1 MALFFCFNTLPL
13 IKGVIYSFTN
23 FKGYGSYDWVGLR
36 NYKDLFTDSR
46 VGGSYLFTFKLAIV
60 ATIVTNVLS
69 LILALGLNSKIR
81 FKSALRGAYFIPNV
95 LGALVVGY
103 IFNYF
108 FTYILPAFGKMIGN
122 KTLSS
127 SMLSSTSLAWV
138 AIVIV
143 CAWQAI
149 AMNTIIYISG
159 LQTVPED
166 VYEAGAIDG
175 ATGWNKF
182 KNLTFP
188 LILPFFTINMVLC
201 VKNFLMVFDQIMALT
216 KGGPAQST
224 ESISYLI
231 YQNGMAGGQFG
242 FQSANAVIFFLVIVA
257 ISVTQMTVLGKRR
270 SSYDRGKYKTNKPA
284 MIFLVLG
291 LITIAFPLYLTV
303 VIAFK
308 QPSEMTNS
316 ISGILSLPS
325 SWSLENFR
333 EAMRVTDFWNSLG
346 NSLFI
351 TLVTVALSIVIH
363 SMIGYAI
370 GRNKAHSKGYNLVY
384 LYIVSGMFVPFAI
397 LMMPLVKQ
405 TAQMGLNNRFGV
417 ILLYVVFYMPMNVL
431 LYTGY
436 LKNIPIALEE
446 AACVDGASTWT
457 TYWKIVF
464 PIMRPMHATV
474 AVLTAL
480 GTWNDVMTPLVI
492 MSGGEQN
499 TLPLAQL
506 TFQTQFGT
514 NYNLAFASYLLA
526 LLPIL
531 IFYLICQK
539 QILNGVVNGAVK

>member
-1 MALFFCFNTLPL
+1 MGKKSMSGRKLTFLLITIPIVALFFCFNTLPL

-81 FKSALRGAYFIPNV
+81 FKSAMRGAYFIPNV

-143 CAWQAI
+143 CAWQSI

-159 LQTVPED
+159 FQTVPED

-175 ATGWNKF
+175 ATGFSKF
-182 KNLTFP
+182 RYLTFP
-188 LILPFFTINMVLC
+188 LIVPFFSINMVLC

-231 YQNGMAGGQFG
+231 YNNGMSGGQFG
-242 FQSANAVIFFLVIVA
+242 FQSANAVIFFIVIVI
-257 ISVTQMTVLGKRR
+257 ISAVQL
-270 SSYDRGKYKTNKPA
+270 
-284 MIFLVLG
+284 
-291 LITIAFPLYLTV
+291 
-303 VIAFK
+303 
-308 QPSEMTNS
+308 MTNS
-316 ISGILSLPS
+316 VAGILSLPEKF
-325 SWSLENFR
+325 SLANFR
-333 EAMRVTDFWNSLG
+333 EAMEVTDFWHSLG
-346 NSLFI
+346 NSVLI
-351 TLVTVALSIVIH
+351 TVITVVLAIVIH
-363 SMIGYAI
+363 SLLGYAI
-370 GRNKAHSKGYNLVY
+370 ARNKRSKFYKFIY
-384 LYIVSGMFVPFAI
+384 LYVVSGMFVPFAI

-405 TAQMGLNNRFGV
+405 TAEMGLDNKVGV
-417 ILLYVVFYMPMNVL
+417 IILYTVFYMPMNVL
-431 LYTGY
+431 LYSGY
-436 LKNIPIALEE
+436 LTNIPMALEE
-446 AACVDGASTWT
+446 AACVDGASTWK
-457 TYWKIVF
+457 TYWKIIF
-464 PIMRPMHATV
+464 PIMKPMHATV

-492 MSGGEQN
+492 MSGSTGGT

-506 TFQTQFGT
+506 NFQTQFGT

-531 IFYLICQK
+531 LFYLICQK
-539 QILNGVVNGAVK
+539 HILNGVVNGAVK